1 MSAISP
7 PPPGGSVRVVDS
19 RNFPVSELISA
30 ALVEILPGAMR
41 EMHWHPNND
50 EFQYFLTGQGRMTGY
65 AADGTARTF
74 DVREGS
80 VGYMPFCFGHYIQNT
95 GDTPY

>member
-7 PPPGGSVRVVDS
+7 PSPGDSVRVVDS

-30 ALVEILPGAMR
+30 ALVEILPGAIR

-50 EFQYFLTGQGRMTGY
+50 SSN
-65 AADGTARTF
+65 TF
-74 DVREGS
+74 
-80 VGYMPFCFGHYIQNT
+80 
-95 GDTPY
+95 